1 MMSVIWLGRYNT
13 PNVRSALEIG
23 EEYLKYTE
31 KSININKG
39 GYFPLLLDLIDFK
52 DIFLKE
58 AQSVKK
64 EEYVRSQI
72 ALGRYY
78 ECKNLL
84 KKYSSDYITLKEKF
98 DFHQFV
104 HFLNMDLNKYKKECG
119 NHFNNRDFS
128 KGYIYLGMWFEC
140 MDLIKL
146 CDAYFEKNR

>member
-1 MMSVIWLGRYNT
+1 MISVIWLGKYNT
-13 PNVRSALEIG
+13 PNVRNALDIG
-23 EEYLKYTE
+23 EEYLNYTD
-31 KSININKG
+31 KSININMG
-39 GYFPLLLDLIDFK
+39 GYYALILDLIGFK
-52 DIFLKE
+52 ESFLKE
-58 AQSVKK
+58 VQNAKRENYVK
-64 EEYVRSQI
+64 SQI

-84 KKYSSDYITLKEKF
+84 NKYPYDYVTLKKIF

-104 HFLNMDLNKYKKECG
+104 HLLNLDMNKYKKECG
-119 NHFNNRDFS
+119 NHFNKRDYS